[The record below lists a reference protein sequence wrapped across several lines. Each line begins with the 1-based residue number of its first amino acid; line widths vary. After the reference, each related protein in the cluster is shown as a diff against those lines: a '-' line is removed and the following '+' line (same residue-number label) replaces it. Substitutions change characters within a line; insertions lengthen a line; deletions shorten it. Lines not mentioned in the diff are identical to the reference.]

1 MKDKRVEYIDVL
13 RGVTMILLFPRL
25 LDKILPLDIK
35 KYFFCSIVLGC
46 LAGFCAGKLMKG
58 GGLGFIMNLVLG
70 LFGGLVGGWLFEQLG
85 ITWGGI
91 LGQLGTAIIGAVAI
105 LWVASLIKK

>member
-1 MKDKRVEYIDVL
+1 MSSLFLTFAAANQLNSIIMGIIYS
-13 RGVTMILLFPRL
+13 LL
-25 LDKILPLDIK
+25 
-35 KYFFCSIVLGC
+35 LGC

-58 GGLGFIMNLVLG
+58 GGFGIIMNIVLG
-70 LFGGLVGGWLFEQLG
+70 LFGGVLGGWLFDMLG

-105 LWVASLIKK
+105 LWIASLIKK

>member
-1 MKDKRVEYIDVL
+1 MGII
-13 RGVTMILLFPRL
+13 G
-25 LDKILPLDIK
+25 
-35 KYFFCSIVLGC
+35 SIIIGC

-58 GGLGFIMNLVLG
+58 GGMGFIMNLVLG

-91 LGQLGTAIIGAVAI
+91 LWGGILGQLGTAIVGAVAI

>member
-1 MKDKRVEYIDVL
+1 MGI
-13 RGVTMILLFPRL
+13 IISLL
-25 LDKILPLDIK
+25 
-35 KYFFCSIVLGC
+35 LGC

-58 GGLGFIMNLVLG
+58 GGYGIIMNCVLG
-70 LFGGLVGGWLFEQLG
+70 LFGGALAGWLFSLLG
-85 ITWGGI
+85 ILWGGL

>member
-1 MKDKRVEYIDVL
+1 MGII
-13 RGVTMILLFPRL
+13 G
-25 LDKILPLDIK
+25 
-35 KYFFCSIVLGC
+35 SIILGC

-58 GGLGFIMNLVLG
+58 GGFGLILHLVLG
-70 LFGGLVGGWLFEQLG
+70 LFGGLVGGWLFDQLG
-85 ITWGGI
+85 ITWGGV

>member
-1 MKDKRVEYIDVL
+1 MGLI
-13 RGVTMILLFPRL
+13 G
-25 LDKILPLDIK
+25 
-35 KYFFCSIVLGC
+35 SIVLGC

-58 GGLGFIMNLVLG
+58 GGLGFII
-70 LFGGLVGGWLFEQLG
+70 FGGLVGGWLFEQLG

>member
-1 MKDKRVEYIDVL
+1 MGI
-13 RGVTMILLFPRL
+13 IISLL
-25 LDKILPLDIK
+25 
-35 KYFFCSIVLGC
+35 LGC

-58 GGLGFIMNLVLG
+58 GGYGVIMNIVLG
-70 LFGGLVGGWLFEQLG
+70 LFGGALGGWLFDLLG
-85 ITWGGI
+85 ISWGGI